1 MLELA
6 ALCASWWRQMSTGA
20 FPERLTE
27 CFTSSGI
34 APTSTWHVSC
44 PPECATCE
52 NQHHDQSSSR
62 ACSPNHAHVHSP
74 DVEPRAAHKTS
85 ILATGCHWPGKKVYL
100 QRRTPPLARL
110 APLKQ
115 REPPITAR
123 TAWMS
128 AWIRPIQA
136 LRSAQR
142 PRETQR
148 PPSPAL
154 VPDLASELPFTSNR
168 LWRLSTSHLRSS
180 FVQGHVYRGGI
191 TREYANCPSV
201 HRGRA
206 SSPSLA
212 ATPKGLLPGLNCCLV
227 FCCLSVADSPL
238 CCSRPSPVAS
248 PEKAPARRFTCSW
261 SLLCRSLQ

>member
-1 MLELA
+1 MSTVRGSRLPSSSHFPIRTTPSVGSPLGVRRRLLARYDAETRWHANELNASHPLRVLQTKERATMLELA
-6 ALCASWWRQMSTGA
+6 ALCTSWWRQMSTGV

-44 PPECATCE
+44 PPERATCE

-62 ACSPNHAHVHSP
+62 ACSPNHAHVRSP

-115 REPPITAR
+115 REPLITAR

-148 PPSPAL
+148 DP
-154 VPDLASELPFTSNR
+154 ETPFSG
-168 LWRLSTSHLRSS
+168 SC
-180 FVQGHVYRGGI
+180 
-191 TREYANCPSV
+191 A
-201 HRGRA
+201 
-206 SSPSLA
+206 
-212 ATPKGLLPGLNCCLV
+212 
-227 FCCLSVADSPL
+227 
-238 CCSRPSPVAS
+238 
-248 PEKAPARRFTCSW
+248 
-261 SLLCRSLQ
+261 